1 MAIKSSADRYGTVA
15 LVVHWTTALLIIG
28 LLMSGFRATA
38 ALDAATKSGLL
49 RLHVPMGLFILALTV
64 FRVAWWQFADRKPA
78 SLSGDR
84 LQTAAARIVHLLFY
98 IVIIG
103 MAASG
108 IGMLAL
114 SGAGSVIF
122 SSGTTVLPDFATYA
136 PRIPH
141 GIGARALVALLVL
154 HVGGALYHHVI
165 KKDRIFA
172 RMGLG
177 R

>member
-1 MAIKSSADRYGTVA
+1 MAIKSTPARYGAVA
-15 LVVHWTTALLIIG
+15 ILVHWTSALLIIG
-28 LLMSGFRATA
+28 LLMSGFRASA
-38 ALDAATKSGLL
+38 ALDSATKASFL
-49 RLHVPMGLFILALTV
+49 RFHVPLGVLILALTV
-64 FRVAWWQFADRKPA
+64 FGIIWWQFADRKPE
-78 SLSGDR
+78 SLPGDR
-84 LQTAAARIVHLLFY
+84 LQTAAARAVHVLFY
-98 IVIIG
+98 VVIVG

-122 SSGTTVLPDFATYA
+122 SSGTAALPDFSNYA
-136 PRIPH
+136 PRTPH
-141 GIGARALVALLVL
+141 GFGARALVALLVL
-154 HVGGALYHHVI
+154 HVAGALYHHFI